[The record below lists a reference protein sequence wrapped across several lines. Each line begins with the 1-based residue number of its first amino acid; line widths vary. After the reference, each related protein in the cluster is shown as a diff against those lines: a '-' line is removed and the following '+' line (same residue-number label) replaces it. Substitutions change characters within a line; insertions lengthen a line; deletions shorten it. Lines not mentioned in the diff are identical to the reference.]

1 VSQANLPL
9 AIFLLSAKIYSVSTI
24 DLIYEKAKTLPGKLQ
39 SEALGFVEYLGRRR
53 VAQAEAGEWQRLSQ
67 ATQAMPAAQRIT
79 DADIAAEIAA
89 YRAGK

>member
-1 VSQANLPL
+1 VNLPL
-9 AIFLLSAKIYSVSTI
+9 AFFLLSAKIDSVSTI

-53 VAQAEAGEWQRLSQ
+53 AAQAEAGEWQRLSH